1 MINEQLN
8 LEKDLYAAW
17 CAYYEMMVGT
27 GPDSD
32 EEAAQINEQC
42 RLTYER
48 AYDELG
54 PRWTQHVIG
63 AARRDCGEDI

>member
-1 MINEQLN
+1 MMNEQLP
-8 LEKDLYAAW
+8 LEKDLYDAW
-17 CAYYEMMVGT
+17 CAYYEMLVGT
-27 GPDSD
+27 SD
-32 EEAAQINEQC
+32 EEAAQINERC